1 MPTKEKKQEIIND
14 LKEKFKS
21 SKSVV
26 LVNYRGLDVATMTK
40 IRRRLKD
47 SGSELKI
54 AKNTLALIA
63 AKEAGLEGLEASL
76 EGPTAMAFGM
86 NDVVA
91 PAKIM
96 LEFMR
101 EFKQLEI
108 KSGLLEGKFIQ
119 DKEVRQLAS
128 LPSRE
133 VLLSKVMSGMQ
144 APLYGL
150 VNSLQGNLRNFVNV
164 LEAIR
169 KQKEGELTA

>member
-14 LKEKFKS
+14 LKERFKG
-21 SKSVV
+21 SKAAV

-54 AKNTLALIA
+54 AKNTLTIIA

-76 EGPTAMAFGM
+76 DGPTAIAFGT
-86 NDVVA
+86 NDPVA

-108 KSGLLEGKFIQ
+108 KSGLLEGKVIL
-119 DKEVRQLAS
+119 DKEVRQLAN

-144 APLYGL
+144 SPLYGL
-150 VNSLQGNLRNFVNV
+150 VNCLQGNLRNFVYV
-164 LEAIR
+164 LDAIR
-169 KQKEGELTA
+169 KQKEGELSA